1 MKGKIPPLLLLL
13 PFLLPPPPF
22 FSWSLKK
29 SVDSL
34 LWCVGLRSS
43 WCLDG
48 AGPFPLHHHRF
59 LASKDGTGPADGHHM
74 KIRVVLVLS
83 DHVPDAAEGSQSIPV
98 DGGPHR
104 RSGRSGRFSLTRSAF
119 HNHQDPFAITSSTPM
134 VLC

>member
-59 LASKDGTGPADGHHM
+59 LASKDGTGPANGRHARIRAAFILLGH
-74 KIRVVLVLS
+74 VS
-83 DHVPDAAEGSQSIPV
+83 DAAEGSPSTLA
-98 DGGPHR
+98 DGGPHV
-104 RSGRSGRFSLTRSAF
+104 RSGTVLT
-119 HNHQDPFAITSSTPM
+119 
-134 VLC
+134 

>member
-1 MKGKIPPLLLLL
+1 MCLN
-13 PFLLPPPPF
+13 
-22 FSWSLKK
+22 K

-34 LWCVGLRSS
+34 LLLGF
-43 WCLDG
+43 G
-48 AGPFPLHHHRF
+48 AQELLEGADLFPLHHHRF